1 MFRRLDSPTVMA
13 FFHNVASYSSVNN
26 TTVTRT
32 YRHMM
37 FIVHRVPVYIY
48 LLERYY
54 IFIIKRLAVFRL
66 IKFFFVWIEWNSRSR
81 PFVHGCTCPNLRN
94 DDKGPLFNVIVRVLI
109 AETAAQSQARLAL
122 TWHPCDT
129 CTTAVTWCPLQA
141 AVARHP
147 IQTSTFRAWA
157 EIFPCW
163 RHLCGRG

>member
-32 YRHMM
+32 YPHMM

-66 IKFFFVWIEWNSRSR
+66 IKFFFCLDWIDI
-81 PFVHGCTCPNLRN
+81 C
-94 DDKGPLFNVIVRVLI
+94 
-109 AETAAQSQARLAL
+109 AR
-122 TWHPCDT
+122 
-129 CTTAVTWCPLQA
+129 
-141 AVARHP
+141 R
-147 IQTSTFRAWA
+147 
-157 EIFPCW
+157 
-163 RHLCGRG
+163 